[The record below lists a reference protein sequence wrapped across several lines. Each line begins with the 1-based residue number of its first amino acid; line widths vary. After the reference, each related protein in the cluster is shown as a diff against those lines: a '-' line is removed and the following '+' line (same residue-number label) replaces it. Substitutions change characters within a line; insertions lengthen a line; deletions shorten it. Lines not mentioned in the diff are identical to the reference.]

1 MQRTF
6 FHILFAIVCSGSV
19 LAQTAV
25 DEFERGNVFYRDGK
39 YDQAAASYE
48 SILNQGLASSSLYF
62 NLGNCYY
69 RMGKIAPTILA
80 YERALRLQPND
91 ADTKH
96 NLALVNLKTLDRI
109 EPLPELFFIEWLRSF
124 SAVVPL
130 HTTAR
135 IFAACWLLLFAS
147 LSAFYLLANPT
158 ALRLL
163 RGFAIASAILLIPL
177 AIVLVTQ
184 IVDSRNRSDA
194 VITASVVTARTSPD
208 AQSVDAF
215 VAHEGLKVKL
225 SDAVGEWMKIVLP
238 DGKVG
243 WVRMQDCERI

>member
-48 SILNQGLASSSLYF
+48 SILNQGPASSSLYF

-109 EPLPELFFIEWLRSF
+109 EPLPELFFI
-124 SAVVPL
+124 
-130 HTTAR
+130 
-135 IFAACWLLLFAS
+135 
-147 LSAFYLLANPT
+147 
-158 ALRLL
+158 
-163 RGFAIASAILLIPL
+163 
-177 AIVLVTQ
+177 
-184 IVDSRNRSDA
+184 
-194 VITASVVTARTSPD
+194 
-208 AQSVDAF
+208 
-215 VAHEGLKVKL
+215 
-225 SDAVGEWMKIVLP
+225 
-238 DGKVG
+238 
-243 WVRMQDCERI
+243 